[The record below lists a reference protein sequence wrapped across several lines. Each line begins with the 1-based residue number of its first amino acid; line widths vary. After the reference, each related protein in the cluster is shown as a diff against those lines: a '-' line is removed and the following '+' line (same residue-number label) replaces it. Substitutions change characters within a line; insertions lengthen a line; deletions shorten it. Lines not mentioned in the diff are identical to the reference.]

1 MNGISFYVANV
12 HASARRE
19 TLLAEA
25 TRTRTRNHAASPTA
39 GTIRR
44 HLGSLLVAAG
54 ARLHGPALQP
64 VAQPAC

>member
-1 MNGISFYVANV
+1 MNGTPFHLATV

-44 HLGSLLVAAG
+44 RLGSLRVATG
-54 ARLHGPALQP
+54 ARLHGPASQP
-64 VAQPAC
+64 IAQPAG